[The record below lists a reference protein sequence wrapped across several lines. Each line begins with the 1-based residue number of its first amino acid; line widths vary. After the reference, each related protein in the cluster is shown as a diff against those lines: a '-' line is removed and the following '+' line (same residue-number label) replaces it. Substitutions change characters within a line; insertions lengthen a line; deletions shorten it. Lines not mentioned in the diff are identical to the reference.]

1 MAGRDALPFGARLTS
16 GIVVRS
22 KARHPTAISI
32 GVRMKTILC
41 YGDSNTWGYIPG
53 SAARYARHQRWTGV
67 LQHVLGGDFV
77 VIEEGLNSRTTV
89 LDDPTK
95 PFKNGKDYLIP
106 CLDSHAPLDLVIL
119 MLGTN
124 DLKHRFGMSAFDIG
138 ANVAALLGLV
148 KQSTCSCSGG
158 APRVLLMAPPPVG
171 KLTVV
176 GSTNFPEIFRGA
188 EEKSKMLGQIYQKF
202 AQEAGVAFLDTSEV
216 IVSSDVD
223 GIHFEADEHRKL
235 GEAVAKRVKQLLAE
249 DVIA

>member
-1 MAGRDALPFGARLTS
+1 
-16 GIVVRS
+16 
-22 KARHPTAISI
+22 
-32 GVRMKTILC
+32 MKTILC

-53 SAARYARHQRWTGV
+53 SATRYPPHQRWTGV
-67 LQHVLGGDFV
+67 LQSSLGGDFI

-106 CLDSHAPLDLVIL
+106 CLDSHAPLDLVVL

-124 DLKHRFGMSAFDIG
+124 DLKHRFGLSAFDIG
-138 ANVAALLGLV
+138 ANVATLLGLM

-158 APRVLLMAPPPVG
+158 APQVLLMAPPPVG
-171 KLTVV
+171 RLTKV

-188 EEKSKMLGQIYQKF
+188 EEKSTILGRICRKI
-202 AQEAGVAFLDTSEV
+202 AQEAGAAFLDTSEV

-223 GIHFEADEHRKL
+223 GIHFDIEEHRKL
-235 GEAVAKRVKQLLAE
+235 GESVAAVVKALSGQSG
-249 DVIA
+249 

>member
-1 MAGRDALPFGARLTS
+1 
-16 GIVVRS
+16 
-22 KARHPTAISI
+22 
-32 GVRMKTILC
+32 MKTILC

-53 SAARYARHQRWTGV
+53 SGARYARHQRWTGV
-67 LQHVLGGDFV
+67 LQRSLGGDFV

-124 DLKHRFGMSAFDIG
+124 DLKHRFGISAFDIG
-138 ANVAALLGLV
+138 ANVATLLGLV
-148 KQSTCSCSGG
+148 KQSACSCSGG

-171 KLTVV
+171 KLTAV

-188 EEKSKMLGQIYQKF
+188 EEKSKMLGQIYRKV
-202 AQEAGVAFLDTSEV
+202 AQEAGAAFLDASEV

-235 GEAVAKRVKQLLAE
+235 GEAVARRVKQLLEGA
-249 DVIA
+249 

>member
-1 MAGRDALPFGARLTS
+1 
-16 GIVVRS
+16 
-22 KARHPTAISI
+22 
-32 GVRMKTILC
+32 MKTILC

-67 LQHVLGGDFV
+67 LQHELGGDFV

-95 PFKNGKDYLIP
+95 PFKNGKEYLIP

-138 ANVAALLGLV
+138 ANVATLLGLV

-158 APRVLLMAPPPVG
+158 APQVLLMAPPPVG

-188 EEKSKMLGQIYQKF
+188 EEKSKMLGRIYKKF
-202 AQEAGVAFLDTSEV
+202 ALEAGVAFLDTSEV
-216 IVSSDVD
+216 IGSSDVD
-223 GIHFEADEHRKL
+223 GVHFEADNHRKL
-235 GEAVAKRVKQLLAE
+235 GEALAKRVKQLL
-249 DVIA
+249 DR

>member
-1 MAGRDALPFGARLTS
+1 
-16 GIVVRS
+16 
-22 KARHPTAISI
+22 
-32 GVRMKTILC
+32 MKTILC

-53 SAARYARHQRWTGV
+53 SATRYARHQRWTGI
-67 LQHVLGGDFV
+67 LHRTLGEDFI

-124 DLKHRFGMSAFDIG
+124 DLKHRFSMSAFDIG
-138 ANVAALLGLV
+138 ANVATLLGLV
-148 KQSTCSCSGG
+148 KQSACSCSGG
-158 APRVLLMAPPPVG
+158 APQVLLMAPPPVG
-171 KLTVV
+171 KLTAV

-188 EEKSKMLGQIYQKF
+188 EEKSKTLGQIYRKF
-202 AQEAGVAFLDTSEV
+202 AQEAGAAFLDTAEV

-235 GEAVAKRVKQLLAE
+235 GEAVAAVVKQLSGWSG
-249 DVIA
+249 

>member
-1 MAGRDALPFGARLTS
+1 
-16 GIVVRS
+16 
-22 KARHPTAISI
+22 
-32 GVRMKTILC
+32 MKTILC
-41 YGDSNTWGYIPG
+41 YGDSNTWGYTPR
-53 SAARYARHQRWTGV
+53 SAVRYARHQRWTGV
-67 LQHVLGGDFV
+67 LQHVLGGGFV

-106 CLDSHAPLDLVIL
+106 CLDSHAPLDLVTL

-138 ANVAALLGLV
+138 ANVATLLGLI
-148 KQSTCSCSGG
+148 KQSTSSSAGG
-158 APRVLLMAPPPVG
+158 APQVLLMAPPPVG

-188 EEKSKMLGQIYQKF
+188 EEKSKMLGEVYQKF

-216 IVSSDVD
+216 IISSDVD
-223 GIHFEADEHRKL
+223 GIHFEAEEHRKL
-235 GEAVAKRVKQLLAE
+235 GEVVARQVRRLLE
-249 DVIA
+249 T

>member
-1 MAGRDALPFGARLTS
+1 
-16 GIVVRS
+16 
-22 KARHPTAISI
+22 
-32 GVRMKTILC
+32 MKTLLC

-53 SAARYARHQRWTGV
+53 SATRYARHQRWTGV
-67 LQHVLGGDFV
+67 LQCSLGGDFV

-95 PFKNGKDYLIP
+95 PFKNGKDYLVP

-124 DLKHRFGMSAFDIG
+124 DLKHRFGMSAYDIG
-138 ANVAALLGLV
+138 TNVATLLGLV
-148 KQSTCSCSGG
+148 KQSACSCSGD
-158 APRVLLMAPPPVG
+158 APQVLLLAPPPVG
-171 KLTVV
+171 KLTPV
-176 GSTNFPEIFRGA
+176 GSTNFPEIFHGA
-188 EEKSKMLGQIYQKF
+188 EEKSRILGQIYRKF

-235 GEAVAKRVKQLLAE
+235 GGAVARQVKQLLE
-249 DVIA
+249 T

>member
-1 MAGRDALPFGARLTS
+1 
-16 GIVVRS
+16 
-22 KARHPTAISI
+22 
-32 GVRMKTILC
+32 MKTILC
-41 YGDSNTWGYIPG
+41 YGDSNTWGYIPA

-67 LQHVLGGDFV
+67 LQDTLDGDFV
-77 VIEEGLNSRTTV
+77 VIEEEGLNSRTTV

-138 ANVAALLGLV
+138 ANVATLLGMV
-148 KQSTCSCSGG
+148 KQSACSCSGG
-158 APRVLLMAPPPVG
+158 APRILLMAPPPVG

-188 EEKSKMLGQIYQKF
+188 EKKSKMLGQLYRTF
-202 AQEAGVAFLDTSEV
+202 AQGGGSRVPRYFR
-216 IVSSDVD
+216 
-223 GIHFEADEHRKL
+223 GHCF
-235 GEAVAKRVKQLLAE
+235 KRRGRHSLRG
-249 DVIA
+249 

>member
-1 MAGRDALPFGARLTS
+1 MSYSYFNWSEDEDDSLLRRFEYL
-16 GIVVRS
+16 
-22 KARHPTAISI
+22 
-32 GVRMKTILC
+32 GVH
-41 YGDSNTWGYIPG
+41 PG

-67 LQHVLGGDFV
+67 LQQTLGGDFV

-138 ANVAALLGLV
+138 ANVATLLGLV

-188 EEKSKMLGQIYQKF
+188 EEKSKMLGQVYRKF
-202 AQEAGVAFLDTSEV
+202 ALEAGVAFLDTSEV

-223 GIHFEADEHRKL
+223 GIHFEADQHRKL
-235 GEAVAKRVKQLLAE
+235 GEAVAENGEA
-249 DVIA
+249 IAGRS

>member
-1 MAGRDALPFGARLTS
+1 
-16 GIVVRS
+16 
-22 KARHPTAISI
+22 
-32 GVRMKTILC
+32 MKTILC

-53 SAARYARHQRWTGV
+53 SAARYAQDQRWTGV
-67 LQHVLGGDFV
+67 LQHVLGGGFV

-148 KQSTCSCSGG
+148 KQSACSCSGG

-188 EEKSKMLGQIYQKF
+188 EEKSKMLGQVYQKF
-202 AQEAGVAFLDTSEV
+202 AYEAGVAFCLMTGDAHNV
-216 IVSSDVD
+216 RVD

-249 DVIA
+249 D

>member
-1 MAGRDALPFGARLTS
+1 
-16 GIVVRS
+16 
-22 KARHPTAISI
+22 
-32 GVRMKTILC
+32 MKTILC
-41 YGDSNTWGYIPG
+41 YGDSNTWGYTPG
-53 SAARYARHQRWTGV
+53 SAVRYARHQRWTGV
-67 LQHVLGGDFV
+67 LQHVLGGGFV

-106 CLDSHAPLDLVIL
+106 CLDSHAPLDLVTL

-138 ANVAALLGLV
+138 ANVATLLGLI
-148 KQSTCSCSGG
+148 KQSTSSSAGG
-158 APRVLLMAPPPVG
+158 APQVLLMAPPPVG

-188 EEKSKMLGQIYQKF
+188 EEKSKMLGEVYQKF

-216 IVSSDVD
+216 IISSDVD
-223 GIHFEADEHRKL
+223 GIHFEAEEHRKL
-235 GEAVAKRVKQLLAE
+235 GEVVARQVRRLLE
-249 DVIA
+249 T

>member
-1 MAGRDALPFGARLTS
+1 
-16 GIVVRS
+16 
-22 KARHPTAISI
+22 
-32 GVRMKTILC
+32 MKTILC

-67 LQHVLGGDFV
+67 LQCSLGGDFV

-124 DLKHRFGMSAFDIG
+124 DLKHRFGLSAFDIG
-138 ANVAALLGLV
+138 ANVATLLGLV
-148 KQSTCSCSGG
+148 KQSTSSSAGG
-158 APRVLLMAPPPVG
+158 APQVLLMAPPPVG
-171 KLTVV
+171 KLTTV
-176 GSTNFPEIFRGA
+176 GPTNFPEIFRGA
-188 EEKSKMLGQIYQKF
+188 EEKSRMLGQIYRKF
-202 AQEAGVAFLDTSEV
+202 AQEAGAAFLDTSEV

-223 GIHFEADEHRKL
+223 GIHFDIEEHRKL
-235 GEAVAKRVKQLLAE
+235 GESVAAVVKTLSGQSG
-249 DVIA
+249 

>member
-1 MAGRDALPFGARLTS
+1 
-16 GIVVRS
+16 
-22 KARHPTAISI
+22 
-32 GVRMKTILC
+32 MKTILC

-67 LQHVLGGDFV
+67 LQSTLGGDLI

-95 PFKNGKDYLIP
+95 PFKNGKDYLVP

-124 DLKHRFGMSAFDIG
+124 DLKHRFGMSAYDIG

-148 KQSTCSCSGG
+148 RQSACSFSGD
-158 APRVLLMAPPPVG
+158 APQVLLMALPPVG
-171 KLTVV
+171 KLTPV
-176 GSTNFPEIFRGA
+176 GSTNFAEIFRGA
-188 EEKSKMLGQIYQKF
+188 EEKSRMLGQIYRKF
-202 AQEAGVAFLDTSEV
+202 AQEAGVAFLDTSEI

-223 GIHFEADEHRKL
+223 GIHFDVEEHRKL
-235 GEAVAKRVKQLLAE
+235 GEAVAGQVRRLFE
-249 DVIA
+249 T